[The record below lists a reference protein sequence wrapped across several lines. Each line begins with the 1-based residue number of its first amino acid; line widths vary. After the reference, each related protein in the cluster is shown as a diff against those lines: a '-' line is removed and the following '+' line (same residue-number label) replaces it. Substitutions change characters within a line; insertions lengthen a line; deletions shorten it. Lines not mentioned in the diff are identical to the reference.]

1 MLTEAEAS
9 LADEESVSLD
19 LTESDSSTDIDAVVD
34 EYRQKVK
41 VMKEDVYESKSVDLN
56 DWKLSDSILGYHRW
70 SIWKDGTNTIN

>member
-41 VMKEDVYESKSVDLN
+41 VMKKDVY
-56 DWKLSDSILGYHRW
+56 
-70 SIWKDGTNTIN
+70 